1 MADYRAF
8 ASMCGMRVVEAVD
21 TRLRTLVALAVLP
34 TGIVFLSCVAMLI
47 ALLTRSDRQV
57 HWAYMG
63 FARMCMLVGS
73 TDLQVHG
80 AHHARSDPAYVV
92 VANHESNWDPPS
104 IIAGLPELI
113 VRFIV
118 KQQIMRIP
126 IFGHAL
132 RLTGNVTVERN
143 KAAGDIDRIRRGMEE
158 RTRDVSMLFFAEGT
172 RSRDGHL
179 QRFKRGAFA
188 TAISHNL
195 PILPVAIAGS
205 RLVWRAE
212 SIAIHRGPVVIEI
225 GEPIRVEGLGLGDR
239 DALRVQCEESV
250 RKLRA
255 RTYDRIRA
263 QGLPAPPDLD

>member
-1 MADYRAF
+1 
-8 ASMCGMRVVEAVD
+8 MRVVEAVD
-21 TRLRTLVALAVLP
+21 TPLRTAVALAVLP
-34 TGIVFLSCVAMLI
+34 TGIVFLSCGAMLL
-47 ALLTRSDRQV
+47 ALLTRSNRQV
-57 HWAYMG
+57 HWAYLG
-63 FARMCMLVGS
+63 FARMCMLIGS

-80 AHHARSDPAYVV
+80 AHHARSNPAYVV

-104 IIAGLPELI
+104 IIAGLPDLI
-113 VRFIV
+113 IRFIV

-143 KAAGDIDRIRRGMEE
+143 RAAGDIRRIRRGMEE
-158 RTRDVSMLFFAEGT
+158 RTQDVSMLFFAEGT

-179 QRFKRGAFA
+179 QTFKKGAFA
-188 TAISHNL
+188 TAISHDL

-205 RLVWRAE
+205 RLVWSAD

-225 GEPIRVEGLGLGDR
+225 GEPISAAGLELSDR

-255 RTYDRIRA
+255 RAYDRIRA
-263 QGLPAPPDLD
+263 QGFPTPPDVN